1 MIPDKALVFFL
12 ATIIY
17 TFLILITEYAET
29 PQFERYYTHHNLYH
43 NYQNQLIS
51 SPQKFLS
58 LYYYLHPSTPTSGW
72 ACQTITMSPSIAF
85 DTTSDFPSSQF
96 TSGKTLLLSPPSL
109 SSHPD
114 KLNATFH
121 SHDRNVTELQM
132 LDRLKLGLVSLPDSS
147 YNNILILADADD
159 TFSES
164 SRILGREVLAKVV
177 KSLKPGGLLHS
188 QGGVHGSF
196 DKFYQAEAILAGLIT
211 GKEGGFQKPDSGHQQ
226 AVPLRFGKSKK
237 AIGKTTNE
245 HQASQLLQDSSF
257 IENKRS
263 DEVAKPA
270 GVGFVDF
277 SDDFSPQ
284 PDPAGS
290 DDELIDENFLL
301 DDDDLGRPIVQREY
315 FTLDFPI
322 SLLALPMALI
332 SLC

>member
-1 MIPDKALVFFL
+1 M
-12 ATIIY
+12 
-17 TFLILITEYAET
+17 
-29 PQFERYYTHHNLYH
+29 
-43 NYQNQLIS
+43 S
-51 SPQKFLS
+51 LS
-58 LYYYLHPSTPTSGW
+58 TV
-72 ACQTITMSPSIAF
+72 TMSPSIAL

-147 YNNILILADADD
+147 YDNILILADADD

-177 KSLKPGGLLHS
+177 KSLRPGGLLHS

-196 DKFYQAEAILAGLIT
+196 DRMYQTEAILAGLIT
-211 GKEGGFQKPDSGHQQ
+211 GKEGGFQKPNSGNQQ

-257 IENKRS
+257 INESERP
-263 DEVAKPA
+263 DQVAKPA

-277 SDDFSPQ
+277 SDDFGPQ
-284 PDPAGS
+284 PDIAGS

-301 DDDDLGRPIVQREY
+301 GDDDLGRPIVQREY